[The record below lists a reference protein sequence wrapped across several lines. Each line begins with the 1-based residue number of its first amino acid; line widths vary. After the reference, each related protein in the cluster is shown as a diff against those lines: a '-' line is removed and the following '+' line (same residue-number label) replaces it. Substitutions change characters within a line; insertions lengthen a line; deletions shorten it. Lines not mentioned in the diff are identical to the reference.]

1 MADKI
6 IQVSGFGVEN
16 NSATQCSY
24 LLCALTDCGKVLL
37 STGDGKWHDV
47 SPKVDSKAEVKDYGF
62 CTYGSTFPC
71 NPACEN
77 GCV

>member
-1 MADKI
+1 MEDKI
-6 IQVSGFGVEN
+6 IQVSGFGVEY
-16 NSATQCSY
+16 NSATQCNY
-24 LLCALTDCGKVLL
+24 LLCALTESGKVLL
-37 STGDGKWHDV
+37 STGDGVWIDV
-47 SPKVDSKAEVKDYGF
+47 SPKPASTKAVKDYGF